1 MTVIAK
7 SDSDTYILTDEEKEI
22 LKEAQNII
30 AQLDN
35 DTGYLSLYQLSNYNY
50 EIEFSDLIN
59 ILHEIINNS
68 NKEFE
73 FEDS

>member
-7 SDSDTYILTDEEKEI
+7 ADSDTYILTDKEKEV

-30 AQLDN
+30 AQLN
-35 DTGYLSLYQLSNYNY
+35 NNTGYISLYQLSDYNY

-73 FEDS
+73 FEKY